1 MAKRAATATK
11 EFLMAAAL
19 PVYEGDTYTVIPH
32 EFVIAETVKNLAA
45 QGFQVKQELYRCNMN
60 ANIAQGI
67 YHLDYSD
74 DPDMGMMFAWSNS
87 YDKSMRF
94 KCAIGGY
101 VFVCMN
107 GMVNGNMGAWGRKH
121 TGSADSETIDRIQEQ
136 IGRAKQYYK
145 QLVYDKETMKTI
157 IVDDKTRAE
166 LVGRLYFKE
175 DLLNTEQLSMIK
187 HQMRSPKYDYNAD
200 TKSLWALYNH
210 ITLSLHKAHPKDWL
224 DHQRLVH
231 WFFTQEYGIQPLVL
245 QEEEPN
251 EVTEKI
257 QEVIQI
263 TQPVQEPILAI
274 EQPIQELVL
283 ELKEDVIQEPVQ
295 APTREAAPAQEPV
308 IVTNQIDL
316 LDAIKEAENNS
327 ENNLNHL

>member
-1 MAKRAATATK
+1 MAKRAATATA
-11 EFLMAAAL
+11 EFLIKAPL

-32 EFVIAETVKNLAA
+32 EFVIAETAKNLAA
-45 QGFQVKQELYRCNMN
+45 QGFKVKQELYRCNMN

-121 TGSADSETIDRIQEQ
+121 TGSADSETTGTIQDQ
-136 IGRAKQYYK
+136 ISKAKQYYK

-157 IVDDKTRAE
+157 IVNDKTRAE
-166 LVGRLYFKE
+166 LVGRLYFEE
-175 DLLNTEQLSMIK
+175 DLLNTEQLTLIK
-187 HQMRSPKYDYNAD
+187 HQMHSPKFDYNAD

-245 QEEEPN
+245 QEEPN
-251 EVTEKI
+251 EVTEN
-257 QEVIQI
+257 
-263 TQPVQEPILAI
+263 VQEIVQIIQPTLDNIVNI
-274 EQPIQELVL
+274 TIPREDPIQEI
-283 ELKEDVIQEPVQ
+283 ENPFLKKDIIIKIDKPVVEQ
-295 APTREAAPAQEPV
+295 L
-308 IVTNQIDL
+308 DL
-316 LDAIKEAENNS
+316 LDAIKEAES
-327 ENNLNHL
+327 EGNLNHL

>member
-1 MAKRAATATK
+1 MKRAATVTK
-11 EFLMAAAL
+11 EYLSKAAL
-19 PVYEGDTYTVIPH
+19 PQHSSSYTVIPH
-32 EFVIAETVKNLAA
+32 EFVIAETAKNLAA
-45 QGFQVKQELYRCNMN
+45 QGFKVKQELYRCNMN

-121 TGSADSETIDRIQEQ
+121 TGSADSETTETIQTQ
-136 IGRAKQYYK
+136 IGKAKQYYK

-166 LVGRLYFKE
+166 LVGRLYFEE
-175 DLLNTEQLSMIK
+175 DLLNTEQLTLIK
-187 HQMRSPKYDYNAD
+187 HQMHSPKFDYNAD

-245 QEEEPN
+245 QEEPN
-251 EVTEKI
+251 EVTEN
-257 QEVIQI
+257 
-263 TQPVQEPILAI
+263 VQEIVQIIQPTLANI
-274 EQPIQELVL
+274 VNITIPKEDPIQEI
-283 ELKEDVIQEPVQ
+283 ENPFLKEDVIIKIDKPVVEQ
-295 APTREAAPAQEPV
+295 L
-308 IVTNQIDL
+308 DL
-316 LDAIKEAENNS
+316 LDAIEEAENNS
-327 ENNLNHL
+327 EGNLNHL